1 MLLTPLILS
10 LLVAMLPAD
19 TPGGPFSDPTTVTA
33 SDTPGGPF

>member
-19 TPGGPFSDPTTVTA
+19 TPGGPFGVTTVTA
-33 SDTPGGPF
+33 ADTPGGPF